1 MPHLTKIVL
10 TAIVAALLVGGLSNP
25 ASAHGRLY
33 PLTRCGPDLGY
44 LCRLHG
50 YYTSAPFHY
59 SLAIYPGCIKMVTV
73 DTPNG
78 VERRRAVVCGAPDRP
93 MIYW

>member
-10 TAIVAALLVGGLSNP
+10 AAIVAALLGGGLSNP
-25 ASAHGRLY
+25 ASAHGRLF

>member
-10 TAIVAALLVGGLSNP
+10 AAIVAALLGGGLSNP

-50 YYTSAPFHY
+50 YYASAPFHY